1 MLQFKL
7 YVVISGIFLQVAY
20 FQLKLSYFCS
30 KMTRVPWL
38 VKNNECSIYFNSR
51 VLFGNLISLDLQFI
65 SSSDTKALLII
76 DVQFIRNNVFQFIV
90 LDCNWCFVLN
100 KMIHNE
106 PSRTMPN
113 MLTCTKFL
121 AYWLFNDLYFL
132 LTLIR
137 YYLLR

>member
-1 MLQFKL
+1 MYYNSNSKSLYQTMQIHFYKL
-7 YVVISGIFLQVAY
+7 YVLY
-20 FQLKLSYFCS
+20 YTCS
-30 KMTRVPWL
+30 LICK
-38 VKNNECSIYFNSR
+38 KNNECSIYFNSR

-90 LDCNWCFVLN
+90 LDCNWFFVLN
-100 KMIHNE
+100 KTTHNE

>member
-1 MLQFKL
+1 MCYNSNSMSLYQVYFYKL
-7 YVVISGIFLQVAY
+7 LIFNWNWVISV
-20 FQLKLSYFCS
+20 
-30 KMTRVPWL
+30 TRVPWL

>member
-1 MLQFKL
+1 MCYNSNSMSLYQVYFYKL
-7 YVVISGIFLQVAY
+7 LIFNWNWVISV
-20 FQLKLSYFCS
+20 
-30 KMTRVPWL
+30 TRVPWL

-51 VLFGNLISLDLQFI
+51 VLFGNLISLDLQFN
-65 SSSDTKALLII
+65 SSLDTKALLII
-76 DVQFIRNNVFQFIV
+76 DVQFIRKNVFQFIV
-90 LDCNWCFVLN
+90 LECNWFFVLN
-100 KMIHNE
+100 KTIHNE